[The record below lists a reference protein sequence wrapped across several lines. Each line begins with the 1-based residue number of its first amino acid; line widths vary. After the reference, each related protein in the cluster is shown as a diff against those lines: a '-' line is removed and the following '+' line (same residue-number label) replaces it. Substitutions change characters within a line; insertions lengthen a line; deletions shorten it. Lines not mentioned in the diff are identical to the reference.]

1 MTQAEAGHGEQ
12 QLVGI
17 LLAAGRGVRFD
28 PGGAQNKLMRALP
41 GGVPV
46 AVAAARTLLSAIP
59 LVLAVVR
66 PGADLLAAALREAGC
81 RVVEC
86 PNADEGMGA
95 SLVFALSQTHTASGW
110 LIALADMPYV
120 DTTTVAALVEAL
132 RRDADIVVPL
142 HRGRRGN
149 PVGFSRR
156 HLPELLT
163 LGGDQGARRLLKTYQ
178 VTEIEVDD
186 PGIAQDIDTP
196 DDLTH

>member
-1 MTQAEAGHGEQ
+1 MVQAEAGHGEQ

-28 PGGAQNKLMRALP
+28 PGGAQNKLMQALP
-41 GGVPV
+41 GGEPV
-46 AVAAARTLLSAIP
+46 AVAAARALLSSLP

-66 PGADLLAAALREAGC
+66 PGAELLAVALRETGC

-86 PNADEGMGA
+86 PDADQGMGA
-95 SLVFALSQTHTASGW
+95 SLVFALSQTRAASGW

-120 DTTTVAALVEAL
+120 KTTTINALVEAL
-132 RRDADIVVPL
+132 RRDADIAVPL
-142 HRGRRGN
+142 YQGRRGN

-163 LGGDQGARRLLKTYQ
+163 LGGDQGARRLLKTYP
-178 VTEIEVDD
+178 VTEVEVDD
-186 PGIAQDIDTP
+186 PGIVHDIDTP
-196 DDLTH
+196 EDLVR